1 MSGSV
6 KLSDLAAEALLALAA
21 HRLRSGLTM
30 LGVVIGVASVILML
44 AIGRGSSERVAESI
58 NSLGTHQLFVLSGG
72 GQAAGPGGGLRGS
85 SGTLPTLT
93 LDDAAAVAELPSV
106 RAVAPQ
112 ASLQGRVVQGA
123 HNRTTSIT
131 GSNAQYLGIQRWAV
145 QEGRPFTEAEVR
157 TAAHVALIGQ
167 TVLRELFPDLKP
179 GQSALGQSI
188 RVQRQVL
195 TVIGV
200 LAPKG
205 SGLGGQ
211 DQDDILLVPLNT
223 LQRRLSGTAFP
234 GSVPSLLVEAQDPSL
249 KAHARQELESLLRQ
263 RHRLAAGVQND
274 FSVIDPAA
282 LSATLNLVSQVLS
295 VLLGSIAFIS
305 LGVGGIGVMNIML
318 VSVTERTRE
327 IGLRIALGA
336 TRRQITTQFV
346 LEALWLTLLGALI
359 GLLVGVGLGL
369 LLNASGAITVRFTSG
384 AIGLS
389 LGVACAV
396 GLLFGWLPA
405 RRAAELVPAEAL
417 RN

>member
-6 KLSDLAAEALLALAA
+6 KLSDLATEALLALAA

-30 LGVVIGVASVILML
+30 LGMVIGVASVILML

-72 GQAAGPGGGLRGS
+72 GQSAGPGGGLR
-85 SGTLPTLT
+85 
-93 LDDAAAVAELPSV
+93 AVAELPSV

-123 HNRTTSIT
+123 YNRTTSIT

-145 QEGRPFTEAEVR
+145 QEGRAFTEAEVR

-179 GQSALGQSI
+179 GQSAVGQSI

-263 RHRLAAGVQND
+263 RHRLTAGVQND

-369 LLNASGAITVRFTSG
+369 LLNASGAITVRFTGG